1 MLTPQQLAY
10 CADDIVELYSQLN
23 ESIVKDIARRIIKTG
38 KITDTA
44 DWQARCLQESGMLYN
59 DILQNVATYSG
70 ISEAAIAQ
78 LFREAAIE
86 SMSYD
91 NKIYNAAGLNITISD
106 AVKQTLAAGYAKTA
120 GDIANL
126 TRTTAVSTQQAFIN
140 ACTLAELQ
148 VSSGAFSYQ
157 TAIINAIQKAAS
169 DGVYVIYPSGHQ
181 DRIEVAVRRNV
192 LTGLSQT
199 TGRISLM
206 NADEMGCDLMEITV
220 HAGARPSHASWQG
233 QIVSRSG
240 RDGYLNLSDIG
251 YGTGDGFKGWNCR
264 HDWYPYFEGISKRA
278 YSDAD
283 LAALNEPD
291 IEYNGKMYTEYDAEQ
306 RQRAFERAIRSTR
319 SQLAGFNEAIIT
331 TEDNVLKRQLKEK
344 FDALS
349 VKLKRQ
355 ESVLNDFCDK
365 TGLLKQADRIQMYGF
380 GRSVSHKAVIS
391 ANNHFKNW
399 SKDHNVNNIK
409 TLADYYNIKYNDV
422 ERYALLKNYVKS
434 VDRGMLS
441 PLTGFDLYEN
451 YYNRVQNELVGLTT
465 PNGITVKSQSIHFL
479 ERIFGTMDDPTHK
492 NVTRNG
498 VSFEDVKEALVNGKP
513 KPRYLKDEKGNRI
526 VDPKSISFVSDKCS
540 VSVNP
545 ITGNLIQVSPKRKG
559 G

>member
-10 CADDIVELYSQLN
+10 CADGIVELYSQLN
-23 ESIVKDIARRIIKTG
+23 ESIVKDIARRIIKAG

-44 DWQARCLQESGMLYN
+44 DWQTRCLQESGMLYD

-169 DGVYVIYPSGHQ
+169 DSVYVIYPSGHQ

-199 TGRISLM
+199 TGQISLM
-206 NADEMGCDLMEITV
+206 NADELGCDLMEITA

-240 RDGYLNLSDIG
+240 RDGYLSLSDIG

-291 IEYNGKMYTEYDAEQ
+291 IEYNGKLYTEYDAEQ

-365 TGLLKQADRIQMYGF
+365 TGLLKQADRIQMYSF
-380 GRSVSHKAVIS
+380 GRSVSHKAVNS
-391 ANNHFKNW
+391 ANSHFKNW

-434 VDRGMLS
+434 IDRGMLS

-451 YYNRVQNELVGLTT
+451 YYNRVQNELVGPTT
-465 PNGITVKSQSIHFL
+465 SNGITVKSQSIHFL